1 MIKNKFS
8 FILGIILLLI
18 AVYQIVDVL
27 FISRFEAKILIGGA
41 AFFILGLFHFLR
53 SVGKIPEHW

>member
-1 MIKNKFS
+1 MIKNKFN
-8 FILGIILLLI
+8 FILGIILLLL

-27 FISRFEAKILIGGA
+27 FISRLEAKTLIGGV